1 MKVSLFKKNKYFH
14 QLVRNIHNAVLVWL
28 SNRLMKE
35 NEQQHIFNRWLSQHK
50 ALLFKV
56 VRSYAFNS
64 EDQDDLFQDISLQVW
79 RSIPKFRQ
87 ESAVTTWLY
96 RISLNTAIKWSTK
109 ERKHD
114 GHQSLEHLEHILH
127 EENPMDD
134 RLVWLYD
141 EIATLDEIDRS
152 LTLLLLDGFSYKE
165 MADLLG
171 ISESNIGVKIHRI
184 KKHLTSKSEKYV

>member
-1 MKVSLFKKNKYFH
+1 
-14 QLVRNIHNAVLVWL
+14 
-28 SNRLMKE
+28 MKE
-35 NEQQHIFNRWLSQHK
+35 SEQQHIFNNWLSQHK

-56 VRSYAFNS
+56 VRAYAFNS
-64 EDQDDLFQDISLQVW
+64 DDQDDLFQEISLQVW

-114 GHQSLEHLEHILH
+114 AHQSLDQVQHILI
-127 EENPMDD
+127 EDNPMDE
-134 RLVWLYD
+134 RLAWLYD

-152 LTLLLLDGFSYKE
+152 LTLLLLEGFSYKK
-165 MADLLG
+165 MATLLG

-184 KKHLTSKSEKYV
+184 KKHLAIQSQHSWHK